1 MTSAKIFAKVIAAQL
16 CGEYWSNPFW
26 PKYDP
31 LVLMYSISENILTI
45 LDNFL
50 SIIIQF
56 FQKMSTAMA
65 TLVEGA
71 MKLSRAFCSSSLSN
85 IKQF

>member
-1 MTSAKIFAKVIAAQL
+1 MFFEKKRIMMPRKLSKIVRIFAKI
-16 CGEYWSNPFW
+16 EYIKTRG

-71 MKLSRAFCSSSLSN
+71 MKPSRAFCSS
-85 IKQF
+85 F